1 MKIAR
6 TYRSLATWTLFFCVL
21 VNVFACGLG
30 HGEMSGMRLNGIG
43 GQFCSAVRTTAPAF
57 DLKASEQPVN
67 GWAAHFSC
75 PVCST
80 AIQTIALF
88 LVCSGSQAWA
98 SRNATAAKPA
108 ARPHPDT
115 CGPRPIPALLLPFD
129 ALNQPL

>member
-88 LVCSGSQAWA
+88 FGLFWLA
-98 SRNATAAKPA
+98 SLGVTQRYRRETRCKAPPRYLWPSTNPRASPA
-108 ARPHPDT
+108 
-115 CGPRPIPALLLPFD
+115 F
-129 ALNQPL
+129 